1 MRTGERGAA
10 VQPRRTPGHP
20 GSPRSRVTPART
32 PGSARTAGSARIP
45 SQSRVVRTGQACAAA
60 DQGRSASR
68 PASARRIAAGGA
80 AKRTQ
85 APQPRRFTGR
95 ATIVGCLL
103 GALLLTYVYPVRI
116 YLDQQ
121 AQIASIEGSQAAQQ
135 ARIQHLSDES
145 AKYNDPEY
153 VAAQAKSSLLMVK
166 PGDVVYLPVDAA
178 SPAPVSTDPD
188 AGRAKNTGPWYGK
201 LWSSLQAADKPRGR
215 P

>member
-1 MRTGERGAA
+1 M
-10 VQPRRTPGHP
+10 QPRRTPGRP
-20 GSPRSRVTPART
+20 GAPRSRVTSART
-32 PGSARTAGSARIP
+32 PGSARTSGAVRIP
-45 SQSRVVRTGQACAAA
+45 GQSRAAWAGQARATA
-60 DQGRSASR
+60 DQMRSTSR
-68 PASARRIAAGGA
+68 PASARRVAAGGA

-95 ATIVGCLL
+95 ATVLTCLL

-145 AKYNDPEY
+145 AKYDDPEY
-153 VAAQAKSSLLMVK
+153 VAAQAKSTLLMVR
-166 PGDVVYLPVDAA
+166 PGDMVYLPVDSSAPA
-178 SPAPVSTDPD
+178 APVTDPD
-188 AGRAKNTGPWYGK
+188 AGRARDTGPWYAK
-201 LWSSLQAADKPRGR
+201 LWSSVRAADKPRNQ